1 MEQRSRLFF
10 LYRATLYRFLRITS
24 RLLVVCMFDYRVIG
38 RENMPAFGPVLVL
51 SNHQS
56 MLDPL
61 LVGLIFD
68 RQLQY
73 LAKKSLFHNPVL
85 RFIIDSVGT
94 IPIDR
99 ERGGLEGLRII
110 ISRLKEGRAVVLFPE
125 GTRSRDGQ
133 LLPVKAGFIA
143 VARRS
148 HATLVP
154 MAIVGANEVMRQ
166 GRWLPQRIPLSGAV
180 GEPIPFEVYSQW
192 DDRELVEQVAVAMR
206 RCWLTAHQIRAAPAI
221 KVAI

>member
-10 LYRATLYRFLRITS
+10 LYRAVLYRFLRITS
-24 RLLVVCMFDYRVIG
+24 RLLVVCMCDYRVVG
-38 RENMPAFGPVLVL
+38 RENMPSSGPVLVL

-56 MLDPL
+56 TLDPL
-61 LVGLIFD
+61 LVGLMFD

-85 RFIIDSVGT
+85 RFIIESVGT

-99 ERGGLEGLRII
+99 DRGGLEGLRTII
-110 ISRLKEGRAVVLFPE
+110 GRLKEGRAVVLFPE

-143 VARRS
+143 AARRS
-148 HATLVP
+148 RATLVP
-154 MAIVGANEVMRQ
+154 VAIVGAHEVMRQ
-166 GRWLPQRIPLSGAV
+166 GRWLPRRTPLAGAV
-180 GEPIPFEVYSQW
+180 GEPIPFELYTQW
-192 DDRELVEQVAVAMR
+192 DDRQLTEHVAAAMKH
-206 RCWLTAHQIRAAPAI
+206 CWLAAHHVRAATVPEPVI
-221 KVAI
+221 